1 MPKKKKIAIITGTTS
16 FLGRS
21 MAKYLLSKGFVVFGI
36 VRPESDKLNL
46 LKDIEGLNIVKL
58 DFDKVRSSD
67 FLCVNDLDL
76 SKLIEEVKN
85 KKYDISL
92 LHFGWAATLDR
103 NNFMKQM
110 LNVDMSM
117 KVLEFAKVLGARR
130 FIFAGSQAE
139 MSETPYGLAKKQFA
153 TSAENKLK
161 DSNMNFIHLRIFSIY
176 GKGDRDTSLIMSLIK
191 LCRENKDVGLSSCD
205 YNWNFLY
212 INDFT
217 SILYKMIDK
226 DIDSGTYD
234 IASDDT
240 RLLKDYVIEA
250 HKVLKA
256 KNKLNFGERPDS
268 VETFATPDISSTL
281 KAIGKFTFTKF
292 GYGMGELCEPIFE
305 KMK

>member
-1 MPKKKKIAIITGTTS
+1 MPRNKKIAIVTGTTS

-67 FLCVNDLDL
+67 FLCVNDLEL
-76 SKLIEEVKN
+76 SKLIDETKEKN
-85 KKYDISL
+85 YDISL
-92 LHFGWAATLDR
+92 LHFGWGATLDR

-110 LNVDMSM
+110 INVDMSM
-117 KVLEFAKVLGARR
+117 KVLEFAKVLGAKR

-139 MSETPYGLAKKQFA
+139 MSETPYGVAKKQFA
-153 TSAENKLK
+153 TFAEDDLSGS
-161 DSNMNFIHLRIFSIY
+161 DMSFIHLRIFSVY
-176 GKGDRDTSLIMSLIK
+176 GQGDRDTSLIMTLIK
-191 LCRENKDVGLSSCD
+191 LCKENKDVGLSSCNYD
-205 YNWNFLY
+205 WNFLY
-212 INDFT
+212 ISDFT
-217 SILYKMIDK
+217 RMIHKMIEK
-226 DIDSGTYD
+226 DVDSGTYD

-240 RLLKDYVIEA
+240 RLLKDYVMEA

-268 VETFATPDISSTL
+268 LEKFAIPNISKTIE
-281 KAIGKFTFTKF
+281 AIGAFDFTTFKDGIKETAKS
-292 GYGMGELCEPIFE
+292 I
-305 KMK
+305 

>member
-21 MAKYLLSKGFVVFGI
+21 TAKYLLSKGFVVFGI
-36 VRPESDKLNL
+36 VRPESDKLSL
-46 LKDIEGLNIVKL
+46 IQDIKGLNIVEL

-67 FLCVNDLDL
+67 FLCVNDLEL
-76 SKLIEEVKN
+76 SKLIDEIKE

-92 LHFGWAATLDR
+92 LHFGWGATLDR

-110 LNVDMSM
+110 LNVDMSI
-117 KVLEFAKVLGARR
+117 KVLEFAKVLGAKR

-139 MSETPYGLAKKQFA
+139 MSETPYGVAKKQFA
-153 TSAENKLK
+153 TFAEDNLS
-161 DSNMNFIHLRIFSIY
+161 DSNMSFIHLRIFSIY
-176 GKGDRDTSLIMSLIK
+176 GDGDRDTSLIMTLIK
-191 LCRENKDVGLSSCD
+191 LCKENKDVGLSSCNYD
-205 YNWNFLY
+205 WNFLY

-217 SILYKMIDK
+217 RMIHKMIEK
-226 DIDSGTYD
+226 DVDSGTYD

-240 RLLKDYVIEA
+240 RLLKDYVMEA

-268 VETFATPDISSTL
+268 LEKFAIPNISKTIEVIGAFDFTAFKNGIKETAKSI
-281 KAIGKFTFTKF
+281 
-292 GYGMGELCEPIFE
+292 
-305 KMK
+305 

>member
-1 MPKKKKIAIITGTTS
+1 MPRNKKIVVITGATS

-46 LKDIEGLNIVKL
+46 VQDIKGLNIIKL

-67 FLCVNDLDL
+67 FLCVNDLEL
-76 SKLIEEVKN
+76 SNLIETTKEKN
-85 KKYDISL
+85 YDISL
-92 LHFGWAATLDR
+92 LHFGWGATLDR

-110 LNVDMSM
+110 INVDMSM
-117 KVLEFAKVLGARR
+117 KVLEFAKVLGAKR

-139 MSETPYGLAKKQFA
+139 MSETPYGVAKKQFA
-153 TSAENKLK
+153 TFAEDNLS
-161 DSNMNFIHLRIFSIY
+161 DSDMSFIHLRIFSIY
-176 GKGDRDTSLIMSLIK
+176 GDGDRDTSLIMTLIK
-191 LCRENKDVGLSSCD
+191 LCKENKDVGLSSCNYD
-205 YNWNFLY
+205 WNFLY

-217 SILYKMIDK
+217 RMIHKMIEK
-226 DIDSGTYD
+226 DVDSGTYD

-292 GYGMGELCEPIFE
+292 SDGIREMASPYLR
-305 KMK
+305 K